1 MSYEEVSKQNA
12 IRPISATWA
21 DSQLKYWHYILALTS
36 INAII
41 PFKLILLHVTDHGGV
56 THGGSG
62 AHPFPALLLAV
73 GRHVGA
79 DEHVLS
85 VQKM

>member
-1 MSYEEVSKQNA
+1 M
-12 IRPISATWA
+12 
-21 DSQLKYWHYILALTS
+21 KYWPNILALTS

-79 DEHVLS
+79 DEHVLC
-85 VQKM
+85 VQNM